1 MSETIND
8 NGASTWVS
16 PRVRRLAAD
25 REAVRARFSG
35 HQHVKVTPG
44 TGNPP
49 DYYEVEYFLNGLV
62 RDGDSAQIQTSHK
75 VVVRM
80 GAGYPRMAPFVEAK
94 TDVFHPNVA
103 GHYCFGDIWTPA
115 QSIADVIEKVGD
127 MIQWRVYNVE
137 SALNADAA
145 HYATEHPDVF
155 PIGDV
160 ALALPETEIEI
171 KTSNQAK
178 EIS

>member
-1 MSETIND
+1 MSD
-8 NGASTWVS
+8 ASENTTTATWVS

-44 TGNPP
+44 AGNPP
-49 DYYEVEYFLNGLV
+49 DYYEVEYYLNGLV
-62 RDGDSAQIQTSHK
+62 REGDSARIHQSHQ

-94 TDVFHPNVA
+94 SDVFHPNVA

-127 MIQWRVYNVE
+127 MIQWRVFNVE

-145 HYATEHPDVF
+145 HYATEHPEVF
-155 PIGDV
+155 PVGEV

-171 KTSNQAK
+171 KTINK
-178 EIS
+178 G

>member
-1 MSETIND
+1 MSDAPENATT
-8 NGASTWVS
+8 ATWIS

-25 REAVRARFSG
+25 REAVRTRFSG
-35 HQHVKVTPG
+35 HKHVRVTPG
-44 TGNPP
+44 PGNPP
-49 DYYEVEYFLNGLV
+49 DYYEVEYYLNGLV
-62 RDGDSAQIQTSHK
+62 RDGDSAQIQQSHQ

-94 TDVFHPNVA
+94 SEVFHPNVA

-127 MIQWRVYNVE
+127 MIQWRVFNVE

-145 HYATEHPDVF
+145 HYATEHPEVF
-155 PIGDV
+155 PVGEV

-171 KTSNQAK
+171 KTINK
-178 EIS
+178 G